1 MSKEEEFS
9 PDFHG
14 AGYGMVG
21 NTGLK
26 NWQALNEIIANSV
39 DSWIEGKTKK
49 DLTVHIQ
56 LDNKKN
62 NLKESSLTITD
73 NAGGMSKEDI
83 QKLVSFFDSHKRTSP
98 MKDNLLG
105 FYGFGFKASSAKI
118 GKLVT
123 VITSDNNKEYYE
135 IDINHDQ
142 LEEMGKDIKFKIK
155 TREHNSQSKTIFNKS
170 PVGTIVKIK
179 YFNSSFNPA
188 TLYEY
193 LPVSWKKFMNGE
205 LFEKKLKIFI
215 GDDTTKKNELSPYDL
230 DIEPRTKSPIEVNFE
245 FKDQEGNPQKG
256 SVKGYFGFR
265 FNNLNQIT
273 QGFNVYRHGQLIYRH
288 HHELYMGLGKTVRAD
303 HNSLVGEL
311 DLDINV
317 STVKS
322 FLEDGEEKDAL
333 YEAFKNEFNKYTS
346 TIKKMSIAAQPN
358 KTDEDRKFQIA
369 QYRNEFEFS
378 LTAAEKKILKSKGSI
393 SNPTPAPKPGPTSG
407 PTPSPTPGPKSI
419 SFKPIDWNMYKIGDK
434 KYTIEFRPVDA
445 NPVNLPYEILDNSGT
460 TLPLYVYTKHPNGK
474 ILMDAISSK
483 NKNKSSKLL
492 LNLIISEAVILF
504 LQSRIPKV
512 AKKDIQSVRE
522 IILNG

>member
-1 MSKEEEFS
+1 MSKEIEFS
-9 PDFHG
+9 PEFHG